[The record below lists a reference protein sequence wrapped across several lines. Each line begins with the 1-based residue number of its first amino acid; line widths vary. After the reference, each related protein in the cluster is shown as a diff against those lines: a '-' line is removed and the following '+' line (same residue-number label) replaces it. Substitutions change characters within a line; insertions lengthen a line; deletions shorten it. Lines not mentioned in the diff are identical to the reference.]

1 LATIRDV
8 SKLAGV
14 SVATVSRVI
23 NQKGYVGKKT
33 EESIRTAMKALNYHP
48 DNIAR
53 SLAGKGSSTVGLVI
67 PDIQNPFFPEVARAI
82 EDVASE
88 SGYNVILCNT
98 VSSMDKERRYLD
110 MLVSK
115 RVDGIIIASYTIQPE
130 QISDLKRNDIP
141 VVLIDNQF
149 PNQSILSLVSSN
161 RKGAAM
167 AVQHLL
173 EEGCAKIGHIRGPSQ
188 VRAAHERCLGYE
200 QECGS
205 EPWFVPS
212 LIVQGDFHLE
222 DGRKAMLEL
231 FERHPDLDGVFAGN
245 DLMAI
250 GALQAL
256 YKLGVKVPEQVKVIG
271 FDGIALNMSVP
282 ALSTIAQPIYSIG
295 SLAMQFL
302 LQLIRREPVQQKAHE
317 LDVKLV
323 IRETTRK
330 MG

>member
-1 LATIRDV
+1 VATIRDV

-33 EESIRTAMKALNYHP
+33 EESIRTAMKTLNYLP

-67 PDIQNPFFPEVARAI
+67 PDILNPFFPEVARAI

-98 VSSMDKERRYLD
+98 VSSMEKERRYLD

-130 QISDLKRNDIP
+130 RISDLKRNDIP

-173 EEGCAKIGHIRGPSQ
+173 AEGCVKIGHIRGPSH

-200 QECGS
+200 QECAS
-205 EPWFVPS
+205 ESWFVPS
-212 LIVQGDFHLE
+212 LIVQGDFHIE
-222 DGRKAMLEL
+222 DGRKAMFEL

-282 ALSTIAQPIYSIG
+282 ALTTIAQPIYSIG

-302 LQLIRREPVQQKAHE
+302 LQLIRGEPVQQKVHE
-317 LDVKLV
+317 LDVRLV
-323 IRETTRK
+323 IRETTKK